1 MAQGGELAEPFRIS
15 CFVLRILLHM
25 LDSLYIAW
33 KYISFNKIKT
43 ATLVA
48 CITLISFLPIALQLL
63 LDESERQLMSR
74 AVTTPLVIGAKGSAL
89 DLMMNTLYF
98 GEEVPELITQKAAD
112 RVDNTDLA
120 LPIPLYIRFRARG
133 NPIVGTTLDY
143 FDFRGLQ
150 IAEGRQL
157 AMLGDCVLGAK
168 VAETLKLKPGD
179 SLVSSPET
187 LFDLAGIYPLKM
199 KVAGVLNKSH
209 TSDDLAVF
217 VDLKT
222 AWVIQGLG
230 HGHEDVTRLK
240 DQTLIYKRT
249 ESNVAATAKLFHYTE
264 ITEKNIDGF
273 HFHGNL
279 EQYPIT
285 AVIAVP
291 YDDKSGTILQGR
303 YLSKKETQQ
312 ILEPSEVIDGLLQNI
327 FRIKNVLDAVISVV
341 ALATIMAIILVFALS
356 LRLRQREIQ
365 TIFKLGCGR
374 ATIAR
379 LLGAEIFMIVGVSG
393 LLCIFMVLLVDQYSN
408 DIVRML
414 FIR

>member
-1 MAQGGELAEPFRIS
+1 
-15 CFVLRILLHM
+15 M

-33 KYISFNKIKT
+33 KYISFNKIRT
-43 ATLVA
+43 ATLVT
-48 CITLISFLPIALQLL
+48 CITLISFLPISLELL
-63 LDESERQLMSR
+63 LDESQRQLMSR
-74 AVTTPLVIGAKGSAL
+74 AVSTPLVVGAKGSAL
-89 DLMMNTLYF
+89 DLVMNTLYF
-98 GEEVPELITQKAAD
+98 GDEMPELITLEASE

-120 LPIPLYIRFRARG
+120 LPIPLYVRFHARG

-143 FDFRGLQ
+143 FEFRGLKVV
-150 IAEGRQL
+150 EGRQI
-157 AMLGDCVLGAK
+157 AVLGDCVLGAK
-168 VAETLKLKPGD
+168 VAESLELKPGD

-187 LFDLAGIYPLKM
+187 LFDLAGVYPLKM
-199 KVAGVLNKSH
+199 KVAGVLEKSH

-217 VDLKT
+217 VDMKT

-230 HGHEDVTRLK
+230 HGHEDVTKIK
-240 DQTLIYKRT
+240 DQTLIYKRS

-264 ITEKNIDGF
+264 ITKENIDDF

-279 EQYPIT
+279 GQYPIT

-291 YDDKSGTILQGR
+291 YDEKSRTILRGR
-303 YLSKKETQQ
+303 YLAKEETQQ
-312 ILEPSEVIDGLLQNI
+312 IVKPQEVIDGLLQNI

-341 ALATIMAIILVFALS
+341 TLATILAIALVFILS

-365 TIFKLGCGR
+365 TIFKLGCRR

-379 LLGAEIFMIVGVSG
+379 LLGAEILIIVVMSGILCSLMI
-393 LLCIFMVLLVDQYSN
+393 ITVDQFAN
-408 DIVRML
+408 DLVRML